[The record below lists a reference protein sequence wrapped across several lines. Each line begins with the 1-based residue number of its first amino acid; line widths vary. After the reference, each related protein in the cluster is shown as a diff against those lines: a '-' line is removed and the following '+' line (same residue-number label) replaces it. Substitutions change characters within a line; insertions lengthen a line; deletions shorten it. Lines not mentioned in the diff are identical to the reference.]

1 MPTKFSVVYDR
12 AVFKFKDYSFLK
24 IGDKPKEQVLKHYL
38 LSAISDFQHSCS
50 VDITK
55 YDLELEQ
62 FDNELD
68 NEMVEIL
75 AMGILYYWLSANA
88 MNKEL
93 FKNRIHSSDYNSY
106 SPANLLK
113 EMREIRDSIEQEYKG
128 KINTYSFRHG
138 SIDTL
143 KV

>member
-1 MPTKFSVVYDR
+1 M
-12 AVFKFKDYSFLK
+12 
-24 IGDKPKEQVLKHYL
+24 LKHYL